1 MLENKK
7 CELCELSTIIKEYYR
22 DENFIIMDCM
32 NCKVPMIVPWEHIDP
47 KDGGS
52 AFLRGQMEKM
62 LVKIALK
69 FYGGPHFYIDKKE
82 NKIPDHMH
90 WHARPKGNTDEYK

>member
-1 MLENKK
+1 MRKDDK
-7 CELCELSTIIKEYYR
+7 CELCELHTIINEYYR
-22 DENFIIMDCM
+22 DENFIILDCM

-52 AFLRGQMEKM
+52 PYLRAEMERM
-62 LVKIALK
+62 LTKVAYR

-82 NKIPDHMH
+82 NKVPDHMH
-90 WHARPKGNTDEYK
+90 WHARLKNEIG